1 MITVVMRFLT
11 LFLLLLGLST
21 EAATVY
27 FKPTGT
33 GSADGTSAA
42 NAVGQASVM
51 STASAGDLLVMCGTG
66 FSSILVTK
74 NDIKVFSADVNGA
87 TNKWS
92 AELTGS
98 SGQHGIY
105 TSTGVTGL
113 QVWGVHILSSYIDG
127 IKFNGHTNT
136 VRSCWIENAG
146 RPVGWSTNSDGSFS
160 GQGIGWHGYNEIV
173 IEENIIEN
181 CGAYITLDHLIYGM
195 GTNVTIRGNVLRGG
209 VAWGLQIYDDVGD
222 NHNWVVANN
231 LIYGNGSPGVSQGG
245 LVIYTHGA
253 KTNYIYGNTIISSS
267 GKYGMIIS
275 QDSSSARLYV
285 SNNIVQGDAGYG
297 ILAVTGAGGTNT
309 VKSDYNLVSAVVT
322 GEPRGGNDVTGTATF
337 DSTAAGRYWLTS
349 ASAGRN
355 AAAPAICHLVD
366 FWGRA
371 QSTVADIGAF
381 QYEASLEADSRDHT
395 DTQRDYW
402 VREPAG
408 LLVSRSGTSH
418 LLSWTEQNQHHVQFE
433 IQRKDSVND
442 TYALMATVNKGTLT
456 YDDSGTKTNGVTYTY
471 SMSPVTSLGNAG
483 GINTTPTVAQLYNAV
498 NGQIALKAFRF

>member
-1 MITVVMRFLT
+1 MITTSMRFLT
-11 LFLLLLGLST
+11 LFLLLLGLSA
-21 EAATVY
+21 EAGTVY

-33 GSADGTSAA
+33 GSANGTSAA

-51 STASAGDLLVMCGTG
+51 STASAGDLLIMCGTG
-66 FSSILVTK
+66 FSSIQVTK
-74 NDIKVFSADVNGA
+74 NDIKIFSADVNGV

-105 TSTGVTGL
+105 TATGVTGL
-113 QVWGVHILSSYIDG
+113 RVWGVHILSSYIDG
-127 IKFNGHTNT
+127 IKFNGNDNI
-136 VRSCWIENAG
+136 VRGCWIENAG
-146 RPVGWSTNSDGSFS
+146 RPVGWSTNSNGSYS
-160 GQGIGWHGYNEIV
+160 GQGIGWHGYGDII

-222 NHNWVVANN
+222 NHNWVVAHN
-231 LIYGNGSPGVSQGG
+231 LIYGNGSPGVSQGA
-245 LVIYTHGA
+245 LVIYTHGD
-253 KTNYIYGNTIISSS
+253 KTNYIYGNTLISSS

-285 SNNIVQGDAGYG
+285 SNNIIQGDAGYG
-297 ILAVTGAGGTNT
+297 VIAVTGAGGTNT

-337 DSTAAGRYWLTS
+337 DSTAAGRYWLAS

-355 AAAPAICHLVD
+355 AAAPAICHPVD
-366 FWGRA
+366 FWGRS

-402 VREPAG
+402 VREPGG
-408 LLVSRSGTSH
+408 LLVSKASKNH
-418 LLSWTEQNQHHVQFE
+418 LLSWTEQNQHHVAYE

-442 TYALMATVNKGTLT
+442 TYALMDTVTKGTLT
-456 YDDSGTKTNGVTYTY
+456 YTDVGPMTNGVTYTY
-471 SMSPVTSLGNAG
+471 SMAPVTSLGNGG
-483 GINTTPTVAQLYNAV
+483 GISTTPKVSRQFI
-498 NGQIALKAFRF
+498 GSQQFFRPFKF

>member
-1 MITVVMRFLT
+1 MRFLT
-11 LFLLLLGLST
+11 LLLLLLGLST

-33 GSADGTSAA
+33 GSANGTSAA

-51 STASAGDLLVMCGTG
+51 STASAGDLLIMCGTG
-66 FSSILVTK
+66 FSSIHVTK
-74 NDIKVFSADVNGA
+74 NDIKIFSADVNGV

-105 TSTGVTGL
+105 TATGVTGCEI
-113 QVWGVHILSSYIDG
+113 WGVKFLSSYIDC
-127 IKFNGHTNT
+127 IKFNGDTNT
-136 VRSCWIENAG
+136 VRGCWISGAG
-146 RPVGWSTNSDGSFS
+146 RSSGWVTNNNGSFS
-160 GQGIGWHGYNEIV
+160 GQGVGFHGYNDIT
-173 IEENIIEN
+173 IEENVFEN
-181 CGAYITLDHLIYGM
+181 NGAYVQLDHHLYGA
-195 GTNVTIRGNVLRGG
+195 GKRITIRGNVFRNGT
-209 VAWGLQIYDDVGD
+209 AWGIQAYDTVID
-222 NHNWVVANN
+222 NDQWVIANN
-231 LIYGNGSPGVSQGG
+231 LIYANGVPGISASGLTFWTLGNV
-245 LVIYTHGA
+245 
-253 KTNYIYGNTIISSS
+253 TNWIINNTIIAPS
-267 GKYGMIIS
+267 GHYAVIIN
-275 QDSSSARLYV
+275 QANTSARLYV
-285 SNNIVQGDAGYG
+285 SNNIIEGDAGYG
-297 ILAVTGAGGTNT
+297 VLYVYGAGGTNS
-309 VKSDYNLVSAVVT
+309 VKSDYNLLSSFVS
-322 GEPRGGNDVTGTATF
+322 GEPRGANDVAGTATF

-355 AAAPAICHLVD
+355 AAAPAICHPVD

-433 IQRKDSVND
+433 IQRKDSVNN

-498 NGQIALKAFRF
+498 NGQIALKSFRF